1 MVILYKLSS
10 PILGSRRSASLHS
23 LKTHRVQFTNLHF
36 HTRLVHRLGSHTGI
50 GVLTENVLSEVMNYA
65 LLFGNHASFLLLSD
79 LAVTVSPEKVSDGNQ
94 VTLTCITTCSLSN
107 NPTYIWYRNS
117 QPLTNPHP
125 TSSNTLSITSVSKED
140 AGYYSCAVRGHE
152 GHPSP
157 SVCK

>member
-1 MVILYKLSS
+1 MEMLNSQLQVICMIIADYSMITVCMNISYIITLL
-10 PILGSRRSASLHS
+10 
-23 LKTHRVQFTNLHF
+23 F
-36 HTRLVHRLGSHTGI
+36 
-50 GVLTENVLSEVMNYA
+50 LSELQVLVDPA
-65 LLFGNHASFLLLSD
+65 I
-79 LAVTVSPEKVSDGNQ
+79 VTDGDR
-94 VTLTCITTCSLSN
+94 VTLTCTTTCSLSN

-125 TSSNTLSITSVSKED
+125 TSSNTLSITSVSDED